1 MMDEKLSFAVGRPMR
16 HADHVRLVDADAQ
29 ARLADEAE
37 TQREHAAWVEA
48 ERRGV
53 YRVGKI
59 AAAAMIAR
67 FARAFTQPPIRF

>member
-1 MMDEKLSFAVGRPMR
+1 MPGKNLSFAVGRPMT
-16 HADHVRLVDADAQ
+16 HAAHARLVDADAQ

-37 TQREHAAWVEA
+37 TQRGHAAWVKA

-53 YRVGKI
+53 YSVGKI

>member
-1 MMDEKLSFAVGRPMR
+1 MPGKKLSFAVGRPMT
-16 HADHVRLVDADAQ
+16 HAAHARIVDADAQ
-29 ARLADEAE
+29 ACLVDEVE
-37 TQREHAAWVEA
+37 TPREHAAWVKA

-67 FARAFTQPPIRF
+67 FARAFTQPSIRF